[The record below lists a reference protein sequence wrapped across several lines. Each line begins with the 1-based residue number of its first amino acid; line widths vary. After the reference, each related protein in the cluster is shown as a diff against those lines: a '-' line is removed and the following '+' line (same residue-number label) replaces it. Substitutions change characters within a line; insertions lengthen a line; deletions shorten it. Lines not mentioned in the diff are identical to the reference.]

1 VRTAA
6 LKESGGLGPE
16 LAEDHSTTLLL
27 AAHGWRG
34 IHALD
39 AEAHGEGPATFADG
53 MVQEFQWARS
63 LVMIFLTMT
72 PRYLPKLPLRLKA
85 QFLFGQLWYFLF
97 SGAMLG
103 SYLLPLLAVVLG
115 VSFAHVNYFEF
126 AIYSTLPVITS
137 VVIIVWVKGHGLLR
151 PIDAKLI
158 NWEVPLFQLA
168 RWPWVVWAII
178 DATRCAMMKTTLE
191 WRITP
196 KTGAISSRIALQWF
210 VPYILI
216 VIASLVI
223 TTLRAK
229 TPETMGY
236 YWLCCVNGVTYIGL
250 IILILRL
257 QRKASR
263 RTALVY

>member
-1 VRTAA
+1 
-6 LKESGGLGPE
+6 
-16 LAEDHSTTLLL
+16 
-27 AAHGWRG
+27 
-34 IHALD
+34 
-39 AEAHGEGPATFADG
+39 
-53 MVQEFQWARS
+53 
-63 LVMIFLTMT
+63 
-72 PRYLPKLPLRLKA
+72 
-85 QFLFGQLWYFLF
+85 
-97 SGAMLG
+97 MLG